1 MTPGEAKA
9 NGKNVPGPGSTAGQR
24 PAGAKKTTRAA
35 VKSAAPTDA
44 GQAAEPR
51 PLRLGIIDDHPVYR
65 LGLLRALQSQ
75 PDLLIVWDLGS
86 ASELAGKL
94 KQSPVDVVLMDVNLG
109 GGVDGVT
116 AAEALKRERN
126 RVKVVLTSALADQ
139 ERLLRA
145 SAAGAAAYLP
155 KDLTVNELLGALRS
169 VARSEK
175 SIAGDLLGTV
185 NAVRPS
191 RRRSLQDLDNKPQ
204 LPLSEFSLCFF
215 AGSSTRLICW
225 IASVIAKPS
234 FNCLSCASVAR
245 FKLSI
250 LNTSGGMRACNRSS
264 FSLSG
269 NSSDSMISQTFSSI
283 AMVQ

>member
-204 LPLSEFSLCFF
+204 LLSAREAQVL
-215 AGSSTRLICW
+215 AEVRQGRTNRE
-225 IASVIAKPS
+225 IA
-234 FNCLSCASVAR
+234 R
-245 FKLSI
+245 KLGISPTTVNKHVQQV
-250 LNTSGGMRACNRSS
+250 LKKLKVRNRAQAATIR
-264 FSLSG
+264 
-269 NSSDSMISQTFSSI
+269 
-283 AMVQ
+283 